1 VPASPLESWFAARAD
16 DLMKR
21 LSDEENRGIWRGS
34 EDGSKLLQTL
44 RDAVR
49 DAVDVASDCGVYEAL
64 SYLAEE
70 YLSAMMLPEIQS
82 DELCRQAADWVQNMF
97 VLSGLFHDLREGL
110 GDQYDPD
117 EVDGS
122 GFAVQRA
129 SRKLVNVE
137 ALLGGLLG
145 KHQEEDEFK
154 CILFMKTRRGVKC
167 ALEYLEGTWCGDS
180 YGGSD
185 RERVQK
191 ATRPRKLL
199 GKNTR
204 VVSETL
210 KTQTETVQLFQ

>member
-1 VPASPLESWFAARAD
+1 
-16 DLMKR
+16 MKR

-49 DAVDVASDCGVYEAL
+49 EAVDVTGDCGVYEAL

-97 VLSGLFHDLREGL
+97 VLSGLFHDL
-110 GDQYDPD
+110 
-117 EVDGS
+117 
-122 GFAVQRA
+122 
-129 SRKLVNVE
+129 
-137 ALLGGLLG
+137 
-145 KHQEEDEFK
+145 
-154 CILFMKTRRGVKC
+154 
-167 ALEYLEGTWCGDS
+167 EGTWCGDS